1 MRILNLILSSL
12 LISFASFDLTLLL
25 AQDILVKPYVQP
37 GDGNTLE
44 GTDVKIIAWLTDQ
57 KEATFVVEYGI
68 KGEPVLKAKPV
79 RISLDFEKPKP
90 FIDIIKPKVVPQET
104 QQQETK
110 PKVEDKKETTVKKD
124 PPLIEKEQHYF
135 RYHANLKNLPFNF
148 PSYPFTTNFHE

>member
-25 AQDILVKPYVQP
+25 AQEILVKPYVQP
-37 GDGNTLE
+37 GDGNTLK

-110 PKVEDKKETTVKKD
+110 PKVEDKKE
-124 PPLIEKEQHYF
+124 E
-135 RYHANLKNLPFNF
+135 
-148 PSYPFTTNFHE
+148 